1 MSPDL
6 ERDLAAFERNELS
19 REQLLSLHAEAEPL
33 IRLHDRMKVAA
44 AAPAP
49 DPAAG
54 WAALMEK
61 MDAPA
66 PVVPLRRPS
75 RARPTTMLAVA
86 AALMLAGSAF
96 AAVGPR
102 VLGERQTITPP
113 SPAPIVVPA
122 SPEPEVSPEAPEPTG
137 GGTRSDEP
145 TVSPTPDTPGG
156 QGDNQDGDNQ
166 DPSSDPTSTQGGGG
180 DGQDSSGGGDSQGG
194 DSQDSD
200 RTTSSGGDQG
210 SQDTQSSPSADQGD
224 QGSQDGQ
231 G

>member
-75 RARPTTMLAVA
+75 RARRTTMLAVA

-102 VLGERQTITPP
+102 VLRERQTITPP

-122 SPEPEVSPEAPEPTG
+122 SPEPEVSPESPEPTG
-137 GGTRSDEP
+137 GDTRSDEP
-145 TVSPTPDTPGG
+145 TVSPTPDTSGG

-180 DGQDSSGGGDSQGG
+180 DSQGGDGQDTSGGGDSQGG

-200 RTTSSGGDQG
+200 RTSSSGGDQG
-210 SQDTQSSPSADQGD
+210 SQD
-224 QGSQDGQ
+224 GQ